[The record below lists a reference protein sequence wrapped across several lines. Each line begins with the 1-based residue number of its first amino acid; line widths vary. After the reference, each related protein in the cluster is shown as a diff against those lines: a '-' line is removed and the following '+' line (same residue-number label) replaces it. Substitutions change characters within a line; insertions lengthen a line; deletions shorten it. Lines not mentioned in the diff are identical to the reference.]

1 MYVGKGLL
9 NLENRKGLFRYMIGL
24 KRNLIGF
31 RESISGEIVFELVKN
46 ETKNVVGINKRLSL
60 HLLRLS
66 K

>member
-31 RESISGEIVFELVKN
+31 KESLSVEIMFELVKN
-46 ETKNVVGINKRLSL
+46 ETKNVAGINKSLSL